1 MARMASALVFHG
13 KRRSK
18 GQAAMHHRSGD
29 ETSGHCGGCLCGR
42 VRYRINSPLRPVIAC
57 HCEQC
62 RRTSGHFVA
71 ATRVSRSGFRIE
83 RDDGLRWYESSPGIH
98 RGFCALCG
106 SSLFWQPHDPDS
118 IGIMAGSID
127 GPIGVRIVRHI
138 HTATA
143 GDYYTIDPDL
153 PQSPGAIP
161 SDPEEIP

>member
-1 MARMASALVFHG
+1 MREHPENESN
-13 KRRSK
+13 
-18 GQAAMHHRSGD
+18 
-29 ETSGHCGGCLCGR
+29 GHSGGCLCGR
-42 VRYRINSPLRPVIAC
+42 VRYRTSGPLRPVIAC

-71 ATRVSRSGFRIE
+71 ASRVPLSGFRVE
-83 RDDGLRWYESSPGIH
+83 REDGLRWYESSPGIH
-98 RGFCALCG
+98 RGFCAVCG

-127 GPIGVRIVRHI
+127 GRVGQPIVRHI
-138 HTATA
+138 YTATA

-161 SDPEEIP
+161 SDPEEPS